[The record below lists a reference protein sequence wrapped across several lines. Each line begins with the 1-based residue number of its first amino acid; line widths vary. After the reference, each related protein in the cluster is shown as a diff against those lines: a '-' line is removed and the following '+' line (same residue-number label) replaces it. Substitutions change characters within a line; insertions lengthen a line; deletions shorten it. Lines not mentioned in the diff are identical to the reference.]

1 MRHLSRT
8 RQTASRRFGSRQQA
22 VAPSPIQDP
31 KMSIQRADDP
41 LTLFSVWFEEA
52 RETELND
59 HNAVS
64 VATVDPDGMPN
75 VRTVLLKDY
84 DEDGFVFYTNLE
96 SAKGTEI
103 LASGKCAMCFHW
115 KSRRRQVRL
124 RGTTELVSDAQ
135 ADDYFASRPRQSRI
149 GAWASQQSRPMN
161 GRADLLK
168 AVAKFGIKYA
178 VGPIPRPDYWSGV
191 RLKPSSFEFWQAGEF
206 RLHDRVEYRRHV
218 DETAWVRNL
227 LYP

>member
-1 MRHLSRT
+1 MDFDHDGKT
-8 RQTASRRFGSRQQA
+8 D
-22 VAPSPIQDP
+22 APSSIAEPN
-31 KMSIQRADDP
+31 MSIPVKDNP

-52 RETELND
+52 REAELND

-64 VATVDPDGMPN
+64 IATVDPDGMPN
-75 VRTVLLKDY
+75 VRTVLLKGY
-84 DEDGFVFYTNLE
+84 DEQGFVFYTNLE
-96 SAKGTEI
+96 SAKGTEL

-115 KSRRRQVRL
+115 KSRQRQVRL
-124 RGTTELVSDAQ
+124 RGTTELVSDEQ
-135 ADDYFASRPRQSRI
+135 ANEYFASRPRQSRI

-161 GRADLLK
+161 GRGDLLT

-191 RLKPSSFEFWQAGEF
+191 RLKPTSIEFWQAGEF
-206 RLHDRVEYRRHV
+206 RLHDRVVYRRNA
-218 DETAWVRNL
+218 DEDSWVRNL